1 MRFEPDPDL
10 PQVDVLE
17 IKRMIPHRYPFL
29 MIDRVVNMEANRSAV
44 GIKNVTSN
52 EPHFEGHFPSQPV
65 MPGVLVVEAMAQTA
79 AVLVVHTL
87 DVIDHDMLVYFMT
100 IENTKFRRT
109 VVPGDTV
116 ELHVSVIRRRG
127 KVWKFQ
133 GEGRV
138 GDQICAES
146 EFTAMIMEPGDV
158 KAKG

>member
-1 MRFEPDPDL
+1 MTE
-10 PQVDVLE
+10 DVPKVADIGL
-17 IKRMIPHRYPFL
+17 IQSVIPHRYPFL
-29 MIDRVVNMEANRSAV
+29 LIDRVEDIVPSKSAV
-44 GIKNVTSN
+44 GIKNVTIN
-52 EPHFEGHFPSQPV
+52 EPQFTGHFPGVPV
-65 MPGVLVVEAMAQTA
+65 FPGVLIVEAMAQTA

-100 IENTKFRRT
+100 IDNTKFRRT

-133 GEGRV
+133 GVGRV
-138 GDQICAES
+138 SDEVCAES

>member
-1 MRFEPDPDL
+1 MRFEPDPGL
-10 PQVDVLE
+10 QQVDVIE

-29 MIDRVVNMEANRSAV
+29 MIDRVVNIDPGKSAV
-44 GIKNVTSN
+44 GIKNVTAN

-65 MPGVLVVEAMAQTA
+65 MPGVLIVEAMAQSA
-79 AVLVVHTL
+79 AVLVVRTL

-100 IENTKFRRT
+100 IDGTKFRRT

-116 ELHVSVIRRRG
+116 ELHVSVLRRRG
-127 KVWKFQ
+127 KVWKFS

-138 GDQICAES
+138 GDEVCAES
-146 EFTAMIMEPGDV
+146 EFTAMIMDPDDA